1 MADDTLRLGI
11 EADASGVSAGVR
23 EAEQALGRLGDSV
36 DREGK
41 NLNLYGE
48 RLGKVFGKGEG
59 LHGRLDALEMPLRD
73 VEGGFDRARQTA
85 FVFGNTAESA
95 SEKATQGF
103 LLAADAIAA
112 FTSGGVAGIAITA
125 AVAGFALLSKSMQDE
140 AAAAEEAKKAEEEH
154 TKALEDLGKAAVDA
168 GVSIAALQAKE
179 AAGIALARVRAVEQG
194 RIEARLRQRR
204 FKDELEDLREQE
216 RNAMSQLEIGI
227 AQRKLKE
234 KAAQI
239 EAQDELVKGYERRLH
254 FAKISAKEA
263 QSFYLNDLKLSSESA
278 VTSFVE
284 ATKGTTTKAAEAMR
298 TISENANK
306 QQTTIAKKQAE
317 QQRQQSS
324 VDIDFEAA
332 VRAAKIQD
340 EEDAA
345 IAMLGI
351 TQETQ
356 NKRVRII
363 ELANTKEQKQ
373 AQATAQFMAK
383 LSEERT
389 QMAMAAATTV
399 TGALFEQAKAGELSA
414 SKLLEAVLASTG
426 QELVARGTL
435 HAFQGIATA
444 NPVMAGTGA
453 AMIASGLAMGAAS
466 GAVSRAGQPAARS
479 SSASSTPTDTRQS
492 RAASTAGSS
501 EGGTTVINFNG
512 PAYDRRGVAN
522 VLNAGQK
529 MARHRRVMGA

>member
-85 FVFGNTAESA
+85 VVFGNSAESA

-125 AVAGFALLSKSMQDE
+125 AVAGFALLAKAMQDE

-154 TKALEDLGKAAVDA
+154 TKALQDLGKAAVDA
-168 GVSIAALQAKE
+168 GTSIAALQAKE
-179 AAGIALARVRAVEQG
+179 AAQTALANVRAVEQDRLNQRLRKRQIQDRIADLNAELRAANKQSEFL
-194 RIEARLRQRR
+194 RIENQLKEEAAALAAQERLLAGFSNRLR
-204 FKDELEDLREQE
+204 F
-216 RNAMSQLEIGI
+216 AQLE
-227 AQRKLKE
+227 
-234 KAAQI
+234 
-239 EAQDELVKGYERRLH
+239 
-254 FAKISAKEA
+254 AKEA
-263 QSFYLNDLKLSSESA
+263 QAFYLNDLKLSGESA
-278 VTSFVE
+278 VTSFIN
-284 ATKGTTTKAAEAMR
+284 ATKDTTQKAAEAMQTVSTQAAKQSKAVSDKR
-298 TISENANK
+298 KKDVFDEAAFERQVAKDNAAFNLQTA
-306 QQTTIAKKQAE
+306 QQLAEGERAIRFAAFAE
-317 QQRQQSS
+317 QATIDLAAHEQRRQRA
-324 VDIDFEAA
+324 EAA
-332 VRAAKIQD
+332 LAFERKI
-340 EEDAA
+340 A
-345 IAMLGI
+345 
-351 TQETQ
+351 
-356 NKRVRII
+356 
-363 ELANTKEQKQ
+363 
-373 AQATAQFMAK
+373 
-383 LSEERT
+383 EERT
-389 QMAMAAATTV
+389 QLARAAANTV
-399 TGALFEQAKAGELSA
+399 TSALFEQAKAGELNA
-414 SKLLEAVLASTG
+414 AALLEAVLASTG

-435 HAFQGIATA
+435 HAFEGVATG
-444 NPVMAGTGA
+444 NVVMAGTGA

-466 GAVSRAGQPAARS
+466 GAVSRAGQPAAS
-479 SSASSTPTDTRQS
+479 PSSTPTDTRQS
-492 RAASTAGSS
+492 RAASTAGGSD
-501 EGGTTVINFNG
+501 GGTTVINFNG

>member
-125 AVAGFALLSKSMQDE
+125 AVAGFALLAKSMQDE

-168 GVSIAALQAKE
+168 GISIAALQAKE

-194 RIEARLRQRR
+194 QIEARLRQRR

-216 RNAMSQLEIGI
+216 RNATSALEIGR
-227 AQRKLKE
+227 AQRLLRE
-234 KAAQI
+234 KAAQL
-239 EAQDELVKGYERRLH
+239 EAQDELVKGYGQRLH

-298 TISENANK
+298 TISEDANK
-306 QQTTIAKKQAE
+306 QQTSIAKKQAD

-345 IAMLGI
+345 VALLDLV
-351 TQETQ
+351 QDTQ

-373 AQATAQFMAK
+373 AKQTKDFIAK

-389 QMAMAAATTV
+389 QMAKAAATTV
-399 TGALFEQAKAGELSA
+399 TGALFEQAKAGELNA

-435 HAFQGIATA
+435 HAFEGVATA

-466 GAVSRAGQPAARS
+466 GAVSRAGQPAATP
-479 SSASSTPTDTRQS
+479 SSTPTDTRQS

-512 PAYDRRGVAN
+512 DAYDRRGVSN
-522 VLNAGQK
+522 VLNSGLK

>member
-85 FVFGNTAESA
+85 VVFGNSAESA

-125 AVAGFALLSKSMQDE
+125 AVAGFALLAKAMQDE
-140 AAAAEEAKKAEEEH
+140 AAAAEEAKKAQEEH
-154 TKALEDLGKAAVDA
+154 TKQLEDLGKAAVDA
-168 GVSIAALQAKE
+168 GTSIAALQAKE
-179 AAGIALARVRAVEQG
+179 AAGVALARVRAVEQDRLDQMLRKRQIQDRIADLNAELRAANKASEIF
-194 RIEARLRQRR
+194 RIERQ
-204 FKDELEDLREQE
+204 
-216 RNAMSQLEIGI
+216 
-227 AQRKLKE
+227 LKE
-234 KAAQI
+234 EAAALAAQ
-239 EAQDELVKGYERRLH
+239 DRLVKGFKNRLH
-254 FAKISAKEA
+254 FARVEAREA
-263 QSFYLNDLKLSSESA
+263 QAGYLNDLKLSGESA
-278 VTSFVE
+278 VTSFVNATAETTKKAAEVMQKVSTE
-284 ATKGTTTKAAEAMR
+284 ATKQHKAIKQKR
-298 TISENANK
+298 TQELR
-306 QQTTIAKKQAE
+306 E
-317 QQRQQSS
+317 EFDLDREF
-324 VDIDFEAA
+324 DAA
-332 VRAAKIQD
+332 LAAAKVQD

-345 IAMLGI
+345 IALLGI
-351 TQETQ
+351 HQDTT
-356 NKRVRII
+356 NK
-363 ELANTKEQKQ
+363 KEQIDEEAERKRKERQ
-373 AQATAQFMAK
+373 KISAAFDKK
-383 LSEERT
+383 LAEERT
-389 QMAMAAATTV
+389 QLAKAAATTV
-399 TGALFEQAKAGELSA
+399 TGALFEQAKAGELNA
-414 SKLLEAVLASTG
+414 AALLEAVLASTG

-435 HAFQGIATA
+435 HAFEGVATA

-466 GAVSRAGQPAARS
+466 GAVSRAGQPAAS
-479 SSASSTPTDTRQS
+479 PSSTPTDTRQS
-492 RAASTAGSS
+492 RAASTAGGS